1 VFDSAEQAG
10 NAVAVALQD
19 ASCTFTVAATPAP
32 APTPVPAAAVV
43 PRVVATPGDGQ
54 VTVAWTPFRPVTG
67 APPVTDYQVRCHT
80 GDATPIESTEG
91 VSLDGTTVVTG
102 LTNGSPYT
110 CEVAVVSGTT
120 VGPWTAA
127 DSVTPVGPP
136 PAPGKP
142 AVSALDRA
150 LKISVPLIPSVTQV
164 HYECSG
170 DNGATWPAVADGSTA
185 DPTAQIRGLT
195 NGTDYVCRAF
205 AANAVGTSQASP
217 ISDAVRPCGSAIDC
231 NPILAPI
238 LGVLGAALAV
248 GLVLVLLAFLRTRR
262 RGYVLAVVDVYY
274 TANLGYGSTVGM
286 GFVRD
291 PDTKR
296 LTEVV
301 ADKGKTADIRIHR
314 MSGDR
319 FEIRDRHGRSVATDG
334 VPFAVTDGHGAR
346 HEVVLRAF
354 NTNSASPVAT
364 RH

>member
-1 VFDSAEQAG
+1 M
-10 NAVAVALQD
+10 
-19 ASCTFTVAATPAP
+19 
-32 APTPVPAAAVV
+32 
-43 PRVVATPGDGQ
+43 
-54 VTVAWTPFRPVTG
+54 
-67 APPVTDYQVRCHT
+67 
-80 GDATPIESTEG
+80 
-91 VSLDGTTVVTG
+91 
-102 LTNGSPYT
+102 
-110 CEVAVVSGTT
+110 
-120 VGPWTAA
+120 
-127 DSVTPVGPP
+127 
-136 PAPGKP
+136 
-142 AVSALDRA
+142 
-150 LKISVPLIPSVTQV
+150 KISEPPIPGVTQF
-164 HYECSG
+164 HYECSR
-170 DNGATWPAVADGSTA
+170 DNGATWPAVADVASSD

-238 LGVLGAALAV
+238 LGVLGVALAV
-248 GLVLVLLAFLRTRR
+248 GLVLVLLAFARTRR
-262 RGYVLAVVDVYY
+262 RGYVLAVVDVFY

-286 GFVRD
+286 GFIRD

-334 VPFAVTDGHGAR
+334 VPFVVTDGHGAR